1 MVCRLTALSG
11 CGSVSL
17 LNGSSM
23 EAALW
28 MALALLGLGAL
39 AGLIGGMVGIS
50 GGMMTIPGLLAL
62 FHYQGKIPPEH
73 VMHFAI
79 GTSLAAMV
87 LNGISAT
94 WVQSKRRAVRWEV
107 VLKMSWGALGG
118 ALIGSWLAE
127 HSSSTLLEKIFAIAA
142 AIIGLYF
149 LFIKIRRRADGTDG
163 ERVPRTGKLM
173 LLGSFTGFLAG
184 VLGIGGGIITVPILL
199 HLRMKEHQAVA
210 TSIALG
216 LFTSFL
222 VAVLFSWWGAE
233 EVDLANSIGYVYLP
247 AFLLL
252 GIASFLVAPIGVDL
266 SHKLSTVWL
275 RKLFGAALMGVALAM
290 WFG

>member
-1 MVCRLTALSG
+1 
-11 CGSVSL
+11 
-17 LNGSSM
+17 M
-23 EAALW
+23 EVALW

-39 AGLIGGMVGIS
+39 AGLMGGMLGIS
-50 GGMMTIPGLLAL
+50 GGMVTIPGLVAL
-62 FHYQGKIPPEH
+62 FHYQDKIPSEH

-87 LNGISAT
+87 LNAISAT
-94 WVQSKRRAVRWEV
+94 WMQSKRRAVRWEV
-107 VLKMSWGALGG
+107 VMKMSWGALGG
-118 ALIGSWLAE
+118 VLAGSWLAA
-127 HSSSTLLEKIFAIAA
+127 HTSNSLLERIFAIAA

-149 LFIKIRRRADGTDG
+149 LFMKIRRRADGSDG

-173 LLGSFTGFLAG
+173 LLGSFVGFLAG
-184 VLGIGGGIITVPILL
+184 LLGVGGGIITVPMLL

-216 LFTSFL
+216 LFISFL

-233 EVDLANSIGYVYLP
+233 EVNLANSIGFVYLP

-252 GIASFLVAPIGVDL
+252 GIAAFLVAPLGVEL
-266 SHKLSTVWL
+266 SHRLSTLWL
-275 RKLFGAALMGVALAM
+275 RKLFGGALVCVALTM